1 LSQADY
7 IPGTCN
13 IGAGEVSRRRL
24 VAFIGLALSLV
35 AFITFISME
44 TPRSARISIF
54 IPLLVTTIGWLQ
66 ARKKFCLAFGI
77 AGTFNFGKMGQL
89 SRVADPISRAAD
101 RSAAIK
107 LLAQSTAYAAAITAI
122 VIALPL

>member
-1 LSQADY
+1 MSQADY

-54 IPLLVTTIGWLQ
+54 IQLLVTTIGWLQ

-101 RSAAIK
+101 RSATIK
-107 LLAQSTAYAAAITAI
+107 LFAQSTAYAAAITTI

>member
-1 LSQADY
+1 MSQADY

-107 LLAQSTAYAAAITAI
+107 LLAQSTAYAAAITTI

>member
-1 LSQADY
+1 MSQADY

-89 SRVADPISRAAD
+89 SRVAAPISRAAD

-107 LLAQSTAYAAAITAI
+107 LLAQSTAYAAAITTI

>member
-1 LSQADY
+1 MSQADY

-35 AFITFISME
+35 AFIAFISME

-107 LLAQSTAYAAAITAI
+107 LLAQSTAYAAVITAI

>member
-1 LSQADY
+1 MSQADY

-54 IPLLVTTIGWLQ
+54 IQLLVTTIGWLQ

-101 RSAAIK
+101 RSATIK
-107 LLAQSTAYAAAITAI
+107 LFAQITAYAAAITTI

>member
-1 LSQADY
+1 MSQADY

>member
-107 LLAQSTAYAAAITAI
+107 LLAQSTAYAAAITTI

>member
-1 LSQADY
+1 MSQADY

-35 AFITFISME
+35 AVITFISME

-107 LLAQSTAYAAAITAI
+107 LLAQSTAYAAAITTI

>member
-1 LSQADY
+1 MSQADY

-89 SRVADPISRAAD
+89 SRIADPISRAAD

-107 LLAQSTAYAAAITAI
+107 LLAQSTAYAAAITTI